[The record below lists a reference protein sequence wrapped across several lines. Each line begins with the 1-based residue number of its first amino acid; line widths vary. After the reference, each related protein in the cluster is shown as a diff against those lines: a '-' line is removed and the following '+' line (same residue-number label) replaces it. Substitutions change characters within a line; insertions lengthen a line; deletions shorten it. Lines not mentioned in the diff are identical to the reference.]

1 MNLQEMEKEPDYF
14 VTCRRKI
21 YCFVEMQAGDWRGWG
36 QKERSVARGTRD
48 WVRRTW
54 VGQT

>member
-1 MNLQEMEKEPDYF
+1 MEKEPDYF
-14 VTCRRKI
+14 VTCWRKI
-21 YCFVEMQAGDWRGWG
+21 YCFVEMQAGDWRRWG

-48 WVRRTW
+48 WVRWTW